1 MVGGDTDADPAA
13 LGEQFALPGFG
24 DAANFSVFYE
34 DDRMR
39 ARLSYNWKGE
49 TFAGMDQYNPLYIV
63 ERDQI
68 DFTAT
73 YIVSDS
79 TQVFFEAI
87 NITDSEVELFSRYEE
102 MLFLYQDHG
111 PIFKAGFRVSF

>member
-73 YIVSDS
+73 YTVSDS